1 MDWVTLDGS
10 VAAAHLPSDLASAY
24 QSWLSANPDKA
35 GRLDELVAN
44 TVAEFRDNI
53 RTNPV
58 NVLDPDPAKIPQ
70 SCVRHAESI
79 VFFQL
84 AMEMGVDLDTEGTQS
99 MTRADIFLRQIAYQ
113 RFTTT
118 SGDESTPSPAYT
130 VPGTPGVLLA
140 LLCMLLAWP
149 AEAGWIANPRRASV
163 DTEITATLAP
173 QHYTNTTITLF
184 GHLEGID
191 KALLDQQGR
200 FVDVTG
206 DTIAGPL
213 TVSNPWLYVTWGPYT
228 NAISYSGFRFNHPG
242 LGNLGYDLS
251 SGGYFWRYT
260 YDVST
265 GTKTFQ
271 GKVWDGGNDGPGSG
285 LDADTLDGLNST
297 AFTPAVLASN
307 TLWFSTNSYLSTL
320 GSYTAL
326 YFVTLSPPSTN
337 RVTP

>member
-149 AEAGWIANPRRASV
+149 AEAGWIANPR
-163 DTEITATLAP
+163 
-173 QHYTNTTITLF
+173 
-184 GHLEGID
+184 
-191 KALLDQQGR
+191 
-200 FVDVTG
+200 
-206 DTIAGPL
+206 
-213 TVSNPWLYVTWGPYT
+213 PY
-228 NAISYSGFRFNHPG
+228 AWF
-242 LGNLGYDLS
+242 
-251 SGGYFWRYT
+251 
-260 YDVST
+260 
-265 GTKTFQ
+265 
-271 GKVWDGGNDGPGSG
+271 KV
-285 LDADTLDGLNST
+285 
-297 AFTPAVLASN
+297 V
-307 TLWFSTNSYLSTL
+307 
-320 GSYTAL
+320 
-326 YFVTLSPPSTN
+326 
-337 RVTP
+337 